1 MLDMPLMKKHVTF
14 SCLFCGLREGNAR
27 PVTARTPAF
36 FAVEDKYPVNVGH
49 TLVIPARHVARMR
62 DLTVAEFAELKQIL
76 EIVQDQLTEQNAEGF
91 NIGVNEGEVAGQTV
105 SHLHIHVIPRY
116 SGDVAQP
123 RGGVRNIKSALV
135 AY

>member
-1 MLDMPLMKKHVTF
+1 MPSMTRRVPVD
-14 SCLFCGLREGNAR
+14 CLFCGLREGNGR
-27 PVTARTPAF
+27 RITACTPSF

-49 TLVIPARHVARMR
+49 TLVIPVRHVARMR
-62 DLTVAEFAELKQIL
+62 DLTAAEFAELKEVL
-76 EIVQDQLTEQNAEGF
+76 EIVQDQLTDQNAEGF

-116 SGDVAQP
+116 TGDVAQP